1 MADEHLAQDRSRI
14 TTIQC
19 TMPMQL
25 FRRPPV
31 LTGSTP
37 YSTRNEAHGFR
48 ARHYRNSLFPRYTGL
63 AIGGDNGAS
72 RLYAAD
78 FHNNKIDMFDS
89 QFQKNSS
96 ERPLRRPSLPAGFA
110 PFGIQAIGS
119 DIVVAYAKQDSS
131 ARISVHASGHGV
143 IDIYDGGG
151 TLKKRLVTGG
161 DLNVPW
167 GIASAPSNFGPFS
180 NKLLIGN
187 FGDAFGNGLNAQ
199 PTNPLFFAAGPNR
212 GTNGE

>member
-1 MADEHLAQDRSRI
+1 MHDADATFPEAAGIYRLNPLLDEERSSWLPRSALPKFALSSIHGPRDRRRQRCEPTLRRRLPQQQDRHVR
-14 TTIQC
+14 Q
-19 TMPMQL
+19 
-25 FRRPPV
+25 PV
-31 LTGSTP
+31 P
-37 YSTRNEAHGFR
+37 
-48 ARHYRNSLFPRYTGL
+48 
-63 AIGGDNGAS
+63 
-72 RLYAAD
+72 
-78 FHNNKIDMFDS
+78 
-89 QFQKNSS
+89 KNPS

-119 DIVVAYAKQDSS
+119 DIVVAYAKQDSN